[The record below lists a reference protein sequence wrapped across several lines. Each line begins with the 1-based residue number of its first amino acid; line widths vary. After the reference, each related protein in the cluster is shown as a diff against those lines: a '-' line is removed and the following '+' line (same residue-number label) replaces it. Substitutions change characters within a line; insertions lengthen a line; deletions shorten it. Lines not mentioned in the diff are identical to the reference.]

1 MGIVSTTYSAVNERR
16 RPGVP
21 ILPAHRTA
29 EIVLLLLHG
38 RVVAIPTDTV
48 YGLAAKLDDAEAVR
62 TLAAMKGRDF
72 DQPIAVLIARP
83 DAITQHLA
91 RPQAL
96 DAVAEHWPGALTAVV
111 EALPKTALPPQ
122 VLSRTDGD
130 GGDAM
135 STVGVRLPDDALAIE
150 VIRSCG
156 GALAVTSANIHG
168 EPPAT
173 SAAEVAE
180 IFGPDLSVLDGGER
194 SGHVASTV
202 VDLTSDPPRILRE
215 GPVSAADLGLSE
227 LER

>member
-1 MGIVSTTYSAVNERR
+1 M
-16 RPGVP
+16 P

-29 EIVLLLLHG
+29 EIVLLLLRG

-48 YGLAAKLDDAEAVR
+48 YGLAAKLDDEQAVR

-83 DAITQHLA
+83 DAVARHLVH
-91 RPQAL
+91 PHAL
-96 DAVAEHWPGALTAVV
+96 DAVAKHWPGALTAVV
-111 EALPKTALPPQ
+111 QALPKATLPPQ
-122 VLSRTDGD
+122 VLSRVDGAD
-130 GGDAM
+130 DEAM
-135 STVGVRLPDDALAIE
+135 STIGVRLPDDPLAIE

-156 GALAVTSANIHG
+156 GALAVTSANMHG

-180 IFGPDLSVLDGGER
+180 IFGPDLPVLDGGER
-194 SGHVASTV
+194 SGHAASTV